1 MKREAALEVVA
12 KMGKWY
18 LDAPHPGN
26 SPESIQFFEQH
37 AQQLRLGVRFN
48 LEIEPMLGWVRIFYS
63 TRKWERWGHDHIRTM
78 LYEAICRVRE
88 RVQMAPDER
97 FQ

>member
-1 MKREAALEVVA
+1 MKREAALDVVA
-12 KMGKWY
+12 KMEKRY

-37 AQQLRLGVRFN
+37 AQQLSFGIRFS
-48 LEIEPMLGWVRIFYS
+48 LEVEPMLGWVRIFYS
-63 TRKWERWGHDHIRTM
+63 TRKWEKWGHDHICTIVHQ
-78 LYEAICRVRE
+78 AIYRVGERVR
-88 RVQMAPDER
+88 MAPDEC